1 MNWNTGKRP
10 SVSVAMA
17 AYGGSAYI
25 KQQIDSIVDQLQ
37 EEDELVISVDPGPD
51 DTDTIVQN
59 YAVQDPRVV
68 YLQGSGKGIAANFE
82 NAIRHTR
89 NEIVF
94 LSDQD
99 DIWKKDKVQK
109 VLACFEKKECM
120 AVLHDASIIDEN
132 GNRISDS
139 FFKQHGSKEGFTSN
153 LIRNSWIGCCMAFR
167 KELKD
172 VILPFP
178 SPLPM
183 HDQWIGLAAQCIEH
197 ETGLCKTADSLAF
210 ADRKSRS
217 KSALKNA
224 QSKASVQ
231 IGRTL
236 FACKTKNLH
245 LREGKRKAV
254 LLNFY

>member
-183 HDQWIGLAAQCIEH
+183 HDQWIGLAADAY
-197 ETGLCKTADSLAF
+197 GKTVFLNE
-210 ADRKSRS
+210 
-217 KSALKNA
+217 ALIDYRRHGHNA
-224 QSKASVQ
+224 SSMKPASVKQQ
-231 IGRTL
+231 IVWRL
-236 FACKTKNLH
+236 QIAKAAASLPSRMHKA
-245 LREGKRKAV
+245 KRLSK
-254 LLNFY
+254 